1 MGAGHQ
7 HHDHHGHGHH
17 HHGDPDDARWMVG
30 VGLNFGFCAVEALA
44 GLLGHSTALL
54 ADAGHNLSDVLALA
68 LAGGAAWLARRPA
81 AAHRTY
87 GFGKTTVLAALTN
100 AIALIFAC
108 GLIAAEALHRFY
120 APLAPQ
126 TGVMIA
132 VAAAG
137 IVVNGLTALL
147 FMRGRHSD
155 TNVQAAFLHMV
166 ADAGVSAGV
175 VAAGL
180 AIRFTGLAWIDPAIS
195 LVIVGAIMGGA
206 FGLLK
211 EAFDLAVDAAPE
223 SVDVAA
229 VRAFLC
235 AQPGVTEVHDLHVWP
250 MSTTD
255 VALTAHLVRPTGG
268 GDDFIKAICTG
279 LQHQFGIAHATL
291 QVEAASLEDCE
302 GLHA

>member
-1 MGAGHQ
+1 MGAGH
-7 HHDHHGHGHH
+7 HHH
-17 HHGDPDDARWMVG
+17 HHGHSHGHSHGEPDDARWMLG

-44 GLLGHSTALL
+44 GLIGHSTALL

-68 LAGGAAWLARRPA
+68 LAGGAAWLARRPT

-87 GFGKTTVLAALTN
+87 GFGKTTVLAALIN

-108 GLIAAEALHRFY
+108 GLIAAEALRRFY
-120 APLAPQ
+120 MPQPPQ

-137 IVVNGLTALL
+137 ILVNGLTALL
-147 FMRGRHSD
+147 FMRGRKSD
-155 TNVQAAFLHMV
+155 TNVQAAFMHMV

-175 VAAGL
+175 VAAGFGI
-180 AIRFTGLAWIDPAIS
+180 AFTGWSWIDPAIS

-206 FGLLK
+206 VGLLK

-229 VRAFLC
+229 VRAYLC
-235 AQPGVTEVHDLHVWP
+235 GQPGVTSVHDLHVWP

-268 GDDFIKAICTG
+268 GDEFIRGICAG
-279 LQHQFGIAHATL
+279 LQREFGIGHATL
-291 QVEAASLEDCE
+291 QVEASSLEDCE